1 MKIPLAALTLTLA
14 GLSPTATTAPEPKP
28 ATQTLKVRKVLMM
41 EPMEFRPS
49 VGSEPPVPMSALRE
63 QVSASAGMRLAR
75 LDDRVTN
82 LKARADQSIARL
94 QLEQEFTLLKNL
106 RAQVA
111 TALTNLKNPEL
122 GYHAAQKALDDAMDA
137 LDLAIS
143 AVVMKLERLDHA
155 EPPRVS

>member
-1 MKIPLAALTLTLA
+1 MKIPLAAFTLTLI

-28 ATQTLKVRKVLMM
+28 AAPTLDVRPVLMM
-41 EPMEFRPS
+41 DPMEFGPS
-49 VGSEPPVPMSALRE
+49 IVSEQPVPMSALRE
-63 QVSASAGMRLAR
+63 QAAGSAGLRLAR
-75 LDDRVTN
+75 LDDRVTH

-94 QLEQEFTLLKNL
+94 QLEQEFTLLKHL
-106 RAQVA
+106 RAQVT

-122 GYHAAQKALDDAMDA
+122 GYHAAQKTLDDAMDA